1 LQNLQDVFFLQTNGS
16 GVLSFSS
23 VSSDFVKLAEV
34 SSTNFYSASFDGYF
48 SSTYDSYQIHFYNL
62 GFVGTRSLYVRFRV
76 SNAEVTS
83 NYRYGVCS
91 NPYFDVNGSVNAT
104 SSQSSWSTSFIKIHD
119 ADLGTGTDNYQT
131 QGILYLQNPLNTS
144 TYKMCMG
151 DFAYMGADTN
161 IMKRDSFV
169 GANFNA
175 TTALSGIT
183 FYLSSDYFTKATFVL
198 YGIKR

>member
-1 LQNLQDVFFLQTNGS
+1 M
-16 GVLSFSS
+16 SFSS
-23 VSSDFVKLAEV
+23 PSSDFVKLAEV
-34 SSTNFYSASFDGYF
+34 SATNFYSASFDGYF

-62 GFVGTRSLYVRFRV
+62 GFVATRDLHVRFRIA
-76 SNAEVTS
+76 NADVTS
-83 NYRYGVCS
+83 SDYKYGNVA
-91 NPYFDVNGSVNAT
+91 NPYFDNNGNANGTQT
-104 SSQSSWSTSFIKIHD
+104 SNAWSSTFIKLNND
-119 ADLGTGTDNYQT
+119 SVGTGTDSYQT
-131 QGILYLQNPLNTS
+131 QGILYLQNPLSAS

-151 DFAYMGADTN
+151 DFAYMATASN

-169 GANFNA
+169 GSLQSA

>member
-1 LQNLQDVFFLQTNGS
+1 MQVLQVLQTNGS

-34 SSTNFYSASFDGYF
+34 SSTNFYTASFDGYF

-62 GFVGTRSLYVRFRV
+62 GFVATRDLHVRFRIA
-76 SNAEVTS
+76 NADVTS
-83 NYRYGVCS
+83 SDYKYGTLS
-91 NPYFDVNGSVNAT
+91 NPYFDVNGSGNGTQVVN
-104 SSQSSWSTSFIKIHD
+104 SWSSTFIKLNNND
-119 ADLGTGTDNYQT
+119 CGTGTDSYQT

-151 DFAYMGADTN
+151 DFAYMAGASN
-161 IMKRDSFV
+161 IMKRESFV
-169 GANFNA
+169 GSLQSA